1 MKDISYGKIVKK
13 LFSLLSKR
21 RKNIIL
27 IFFIL
32 SIVGAFTEVASISL
46 IIPFVDLL
54 IDPSKIND
62 YFTKFDIKFFAENK
76 NTNSLIFLITL
87 LFISIIVI
95 SSFIKF
101 LLGYLGHLISNNV
114 THEMNLRMFKNLIY
128 SNSIMEQ
135 KSDEN
140 IINSSIIKMHSVTV
154 LIQQILSI
162 LSNSIILIFIF
173 TFLLNILQSFII
185 ISLIIFGIIYFILI
199 NIFKKILS
207 SNSKNLSESYEQR
220 TILLNNSLG
229 LFKLIK
235 VNNLENFFLNKFTKE
250 DYRIAKS
257 QTINSVLIT
266 SPGIIIIA
274 LTIITFT
281 LLIYFLKI
289 SGVDLISKLSIF
301 AALAFSVQKVVPLI
315 QNIYGANAKF
325 RANYFQSAS
334 VLNLISNKKYK
345 KKTYSGIKKV
355 FNKIRYKN
363 IDFRYKKKTVL
374 KNLNLELC
382 KGDRILISG
391 KSGSGKTTL
400 VNILLGILVPKKGSV
415 KIDKKFFSYKNF
427 NKLTNLY
434 SYTPQDNF
442 LFNGNFNENISLNS
456 DIKKINLDKI
466 IKVSKHSEIFKFINK
481 SKNKFNTVVSH
492 AARNISGGQMQRIG
506 IARGLYREAEI
517 YIFDESTNAVDKV
530 TENQIINNLK
540 KFYSDKILI
549 FISHKNLSKKFFN
562 KRFQL
567 KNNKLYKLND

>member
-456 DIKKINLDKI
+456 DIKKINFNKI

-517 YIFDESTNAVDKV
+517 YIFDESTNAVDKI

-567 KNNKLYKLND
+567 KNNKLHKLND

>member
-1 MKDISYGKIVKK
+1 MKDISYSKILKK
-13 LFSLLSKR
+13 LLSLLSKR

-27 IFFIL
+27 LFLIL
-32 SIVGAFTEVASISL
+32 SIIGAFTEVISISL

-54 IDPSKIND
+54 IDPSKINE
-62 YFTKFDIKFFAENK
+62 YLTKFDIKFFDQNK
-76 NTNSLIFLITL
+76 NTNSLIFLITVS
-87 LFISIIVI
+87 FISIIII

-128 SNSIMEQ
+128 TNSIMEQ

-140 IINSSIIKMHSVTV
+140 IINSSIIKMQSVTT

-162 LSNSIILIFIF
+162 ISNSIILIFIVA
-173 TFLLNILQSFII
+173 FLLNILQNFII
-185 ISLIIFGIIYFILI
+185 ISLVIFSIIYFILI

-207 SNSKNLSESYEQR
+207 TNSKNLSESYVQR
-220 TILLNNSLG
+220 TNLINNSLG
-229 LFKLIK
+229 LFKIIK
-235 VNNLENFFLNKFTKE
+235 VNNLESFFLNKFTKE

-257 QTINSVLIT
+257 QTINSVLIS

-274 LTIITFT
+274 FTIIIFT
-281 LLIYFLKI
+281 LFIYYLKL

-301 AALAFSVQKVVPLI
+301 AALAFSVQKIVPLI

-325 RANYFQSAS
+325 RANYFQSTS
-334 VLNLISNKKYK
+334 VLNLISNKNYK
-345 KKTYSGIKKV
+345 EKSNPGIKKT

-363 IDFRYKKKTVL
+363 IDFSYKKKKIL
-374 KNLNLELC
+374 KNLNLELS

-400 VNILLGILVPKKGSV
+400 VNIFIGILLPEKGSV
-415 KIDKKFFSYKNF
+415 KINNKIFSRKNF
-427 NKLTNLY
+427 KKLSNLY

-442 LFNGNFNENISLNS
+442 LFNGNFNENISLKTNV
-456 DIKKINLDKI
+456 KKINLDKI

-506 IARGLYREAEI
+506 IARGLYREADI
-517 YIFDESTNAVDKV
+517 YIFDESTNAIDKL
-530 TENQIINNLK
+530 TENKIINNLK